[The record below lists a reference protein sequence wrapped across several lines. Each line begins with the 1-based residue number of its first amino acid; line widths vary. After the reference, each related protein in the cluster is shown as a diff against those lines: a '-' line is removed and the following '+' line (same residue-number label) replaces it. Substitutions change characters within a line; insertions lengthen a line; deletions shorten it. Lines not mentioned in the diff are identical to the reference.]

1 MDIKD
6 LLQYEKMVKFDLPE
20 SEREWI
26 IEQANM
32 LKKSFEALSGIDTDK
47 TEPLISPIEVQ
58 NPLRE
63 DVAHKTFSRDEIL
76 ANSPE
81 QYDGYFLVPKTIE

>member
-32 LKKSFEALSGIDTDK
+32 LEKASKHYQALTQTKQS
-47 TEPLISPIEVQ
+47 
-58 NPLRE
+58 
-63 DVAHKTFSRDEIL
+63 H
-76 ANSPE
+76 
-81 QYDGYFLVPKTIE
+81 